1 MKVENH
7 TTNLTEIKRIIREYY
22 KQLYTNRLDSIDKMK
37 KKFPETQELSKL
49 TQEEIENW
57 SRSTMDG
64 IFVYSQNSF
73 GEILAPNVILL
84 GGGNFW

>member
-37 KKFPETQELSKL
+37 KKIPRNTGTIKIDSRRNRKL
-49 TQEEIENW
+49 EQIYYGW
-57 SRSTMDG
+57 
-64 IFVYSQNSF
+64 
-73 GEILAPNVILL
+73 
-84 GGGNFW
+84 NFCVLPKFIW